1 MPVTIKR
8 GGLKF
13 RDASSGEYIDVDV
26 VGERKT
32 SEQIADIEAAGAA
45 ERSAIQT
52 KGEQTRASIPA
63 DYTDLSDSVGDLKSA
78 FDSVS
83 EQIESV
89 EVTQSLNTSYV
100 GVTVERVN
108 ENTIKIY
115 GTSTAARRILC
126 LNGQNNVATSSTSFS
141 KTLDANTYAV
151 SVSATGYTSEQNIFS
166 WQYTYTTF
174 ANAVTVVTL
183 ASPND
188 IINLSQDAMFGL
200 TFSTGADFG
209 TSENA
214 TYITINVKRYIAKDE
229 VARSELAETIRY
241 TVQTL
246 TEEQEAQ
253 ARDNIDCVG
262 NDTLYKYNFYDA
274 LAFGNG
280 ESGLYKGITYTR
292 NDDNSWTISGTATA
306 LSFRNI
312 INSTTEIPRFI
323 IPGRKYKFLFNGGT
337 IPVRLFV
344 YKNGSSIF
352 AETYTQDFEYT
363 FPTDMDGVIV
373 RYQIENGTAIS
384 PEVTVKYTFV
394 PETVTSIDNQYT
406 YNTTVEQ
413 TVQQISNTYDLN
425 VSPSITTDDHGWL
438 MAVDTNTSSE
448 TGKTDMT
455 AAIMAMLTE
464 TGYCHLSE
472 GIFYVSGNI
481 DMPSRSTLC
490 GCGKTTIIRLLQSVS
505 SGYAIKMTSL
515 NTLKDLCVSGA
526 YSAPSAWT
534 QTRTGILFAANQDGQ
549 EGTTQY
555 ETDRCLMNNV
565 WVENFTDSGIKCHNT
580 SQSVRKGLYANNV
593 MTAACWCGLN
603 IDYNSEFNKFT
614 NVLTSQCVI
623 GCTNNGGNNVFT
635 ACTFHGASIGF
646 KVDGTQPNS
655 AHGTING
662 CTFCHAG
669 SNSGSAITMTGID
682 NGFVISDS
690 QIWHNSIDLTNCS
703 GIVFSGCEF
712 GRTTN
717 SGVPIN
723 ISGGNTIM
731 FNGCVFML
739 DSTYTPNINITNNT
753 KVKFDGCYGSES
765 GNIIYG

>member
-1 MPVTIKR
+1 MAIIT
-8 GGLKF
+8 
-13 RDASSGEYIDVDV
+13 SNEYDHIDVVNGSNTNRHYIKDTTA
-26 VGERKT
+26 RN
-32 SEQIADIEAAGAA
+32 SIE
-45 ERSAIQT
+45 
-52 KGEQTRASIPA
+52 
-63 DYTDLSDSVGDLKSA
+63 DLKSA

-83 EQIESV
+83 DTVESV
-89 EVTQSLNTSYV
+89 SVTQSLNNTYV
-100 GVTVERVN
+100 GITIERVSQ
-108 ENTIKIY
+108 NTLKIY
-115 GTSTAARRILC
+115 GVSNAARRILC
-126 LNGQNNVATSSTSFS
+126 LNGQNAVRTTSTAFS
-141 KTLDANTYAV
+141 KTLDANAYDI
-151 SVSATGYTSEQNIFS
+151 SVNATGYAAESNIFS

-174 ANAVTVVTL
+174 ANAVTVVSL
-183 ASPND
+183 ANPIAFIS
-188 IINLSQDAMFGL
+188 LSQDAMFGL
-200 TFSTGADFG
+200 TFGSNANFG
-209 TSENA
+209 TSENP
-214 TYITINVKRYIAKDE
+214 TFITINVQRYTAKDE
-229 VARSELAETIRY
+229 VAREESSETVRY
-241 TVQTL
+241 SSQTL
-246 TEEQEAQ
+246 TSEQKAQ
-253 ARDNIDCVG
+253 ARKNVDCVG

-274 LAFGNG
+274 VALGDG
-280 ESGLYKGITYTR
+280 ESGTYKGVTYTR
-292 NDDNSWTISGTATA
+292 NADNSWTISGTATA

-312 INSTTEIPRFI
+312 INSSSEIPRFI

-344 YKNGSSIF
+344 YKNGTMFF

-363 FPTDMDGVIV
+363 FPTDMDGVII
-373 RYQIENGTAIS
+373 RYQIENGTVISSAI
-384 PEVTVKYTFV
+384 TVKYTFV
-394 PETVTSIDNQYT
+394 PETVTSIDNRYT

-413 TVQQISNTYDLN
+413 TVRQISNTYDLN

-481 DMPSRSTLC
+481 DMPSGSTLC
-490 GCGKTTIIRLLQSVS
+490 GCGKATIIRFLQSVS
-505 SGYAIKMTSL
+505 EGYVIKMTSL
-515 NTLKDLCVSGA
+515 NTLKDLCVSGG

-549 EGTTQY
+549 EGSTQFD
-555 ETDRCLMNNV
+555 TDRCLMDDV

-580 SQSVRKGLYANNV
+580 TRNFRKGLYATNI
-593 MTAACWCGLN
+593 MMASCWCGLN

-614 NVLTSQCVI
+614 HLLTSQCVI
-623 GCTNNGGNNVFT
+623 GCINNGGNNVFT

-646 KVDGTQPNS
+646 SVDGTQPNS

-669 SNSGSAITMTGID
+669 SNSGSAITMTGVD
-682 NGFVISDS
+682 YGFVISDC
-690 QIWHNSIDLTNCS
+690 QIWYNSIDLTNCS
-703 GIVFSGCEF
+703 GILFSGCEF
-712 GRTTN
+712 GRTTS

-753 KVKFDGCYGSES
+753 KVKFDACYGSES
-765 GNIIYG
+765 GNIIDG